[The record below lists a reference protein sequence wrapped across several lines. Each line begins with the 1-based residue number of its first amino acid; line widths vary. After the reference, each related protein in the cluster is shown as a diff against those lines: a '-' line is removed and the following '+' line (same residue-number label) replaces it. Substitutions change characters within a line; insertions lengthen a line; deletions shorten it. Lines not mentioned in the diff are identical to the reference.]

1 VEIPVLLVRPHEPAP
16 GVLPEP
22 LVEEE
27 VVVPLD
33 GSALAE
39 QALGPALGLA
49 RLLEAGCTLLR
60 VVESAGSP
68 PKAVREEAR
77 AYLED
82 VAGRLRGQGL
92 SVRPRVVVAPHA
104 AEAII
109 EQARGGGLIALATHG
124 RGGLGRMLLGSV
136 ADKVIR
142 GASVPVLVYRP
153 GAGREVSESIRSGE
167 PADPCGGGS

>member
-1 VEIPVLLVRPHEPAP
+1 VLLVHPHEPAP

-22 LVEEE
+22 LVEE

-49 RLLEAGCTLLR
+49 RLLEATCTLLR
-60 VVESAGSP
+60 VVESSGSP
-68 PKAVREEAR
+68 AEAAQEEAR
-77 AYLED
+77 AYLER
-82 VAGRLRGQGL
+82 VAGRLRGEGL

-104 AEAII
+104 AEAIL
-109 EQARGGGLIALATHG
+109 EQARGGGPIALATHG
-124 RGGLGRMLLGSV
+124 RGGLGRVLLGSV

-142 GASVPVLVYRP
+142 GASAPVLVYRP
-153 GAGREVSESIRSGE
+153 VAV
-167 PADPCGGGS
+167 